1 MQTESAH
8 FPATPIA
15 LKMAVSI
22 GIGMLVGM
30 EREWSNKDVGVRS
43 FAIVALLGMLASLIG
58 LNVAI
63 ASLIGVLL
71 LVAAM
76 NTRSIL
82 TDRSLEIT
90 TSAALIVNYL
100 LGVLVGLGHIF
111 TPVAGAI
118 VMTMLLAWKTEL
130 SRFAGGLQ
138 PSEIRSA
145 VLLGLIGFVIYPVLP
160 NRYVD
165 PWQLFNPSDAWIS
178 VIAIAGIG
186 FVNYVLLRIY
196 STRGLYL
203 GALFGGLVNSSATVA
218 ELAAR
223 AQETGMVAQTTTLC
237 LLTTIAMFARNLLLA
252 TLFAPRSLSATLVP
266 LLAMALVAGF
276 WVWRDHMMEETV
288 PGTLTLT
295 SPISLA
301 KVLWFGTLFIAIQ
314 ISGTL
319 LTKAFGSF
327 GMLATGVFGGT
338 SKQCEYDSSRSNHGH
353 ARENQCFTCRKHHC
367 AHIFGQR
374 CGEPANC
381 LASHQEQSRSQEGYH
396 RDGYRDWNG
405 NGRGCGRPCFPV
417 LRVAGTPMRR
427 NSGVAKA
434 VDVCPCIYCFTSSLV
449 RLLRAQARSRAR
461 SGGCPLGQGTAIS
474 ESGVFGS
481 AVPARLCLAPH
492 PAGGNLVRP
501 LACAPAPSV
510 GSLGPEYPSDAT
522 LSRGFSTTRDTCV
535 SPAVV
540 PSARSRERGW
550 RRGRSHRCRCDGHRP
565 GRRFQQL
572 FARPASNPPPRG
584 AEDPGAI
591 LQALPSRPVSEQ
603 S

>member
-1 MQTESAH
+1 MQMESVH

-15 LKMAVSI
+15 LKMGVAV

-43 FAIVALLGMLASLIG
+43 FAIVALLGMLASVIG

-186 FVNYVLLRIY
+186 FVNYVFLRVY

-223 AQETGMVAQTTTLC
+223 AQEAGMVARTTTLC
-237 LLTTIAMFARNLLLA
+237 LLTTIAMFARNLILA
-252 TLFAPRSLSATLVP
+252 TLFSPRSLSATLVP
-266 LLAMALVAGF
+266 LLAMTLVAGL
-276 WVWRDHMMEETV
+276 WVWRDHSIEDNA
-288 PGTLTLT
+288 PGTLVLA
-295 SPISLA
+295 SPISLV
-301 KVLWFGTLFIAIQ
+301 KVVWFGMLFIAIQ
-314 ISGTL
+314 IVGTL
-319 LTKAFGSF
+319 LTKYFGSS
-327 GMLATGVFGGT
+327 GMLATGIFGGLVSSASTTAAAATMAMHGRISPSLAGSTTVLT
-338 SKQCEYDSSRSNHGH
+338 S
-353 ARENQCFTCRKHHC
+353 
-367 AHIFGQR
+367 
-374 CGEPANC
+374 
-381 LASHQEQSRSQEGYH
+381 LASAAVNLPIVWR
-396 RDGYRDWNG
+396 
-405 NGRGCGRPCFPV
+405 
-417 LRVAGTPMRR
+417 ATR
-427 NSGVAKA
+427 NKA
-434 VDVCPCIYCFTSSLV
+434 VIRRVTIEIATVIGTGIFAVAIDRVFQLSELLV
-449 RLLRAQARSRAR
+449 RR
-461 SGGCPLGQGTAIS
+461 
-474 ESGVFGS
+474 
-481 AVPARLCLAPH
+481 
-492 PAGGNLVRP
+492 
-501 LACAPAPSV
+501 
-510 GSLGPEYPSDAT
+510 
-522 LSRGFSTTRDTCV
+522 
-535 SPAVV
+535 
-540 PSARSRERGW
+540 
-550 RRGRSHRCRCDGHRP
+550 
-565 GRRFQQL
+565 
-572 FARPASNPPPRG
+572 
-584 AEDPGAI
+584 
-591 LQALPSRPVSEQ
+591 
-603 S
+603 